1 MSARRPSHWFLAT
14 VLLVLA
20 GSAVPRCEAA
30 RIEAVQGKS
39 YGLTKQHGPWMIMVA
54 SFHSTEPSADPDRPA
69 EKTKSTEQVANDLVY
84 ELRSR
89 GVPAYTHAIENTSD
103 LIPTLNRQGQSVRRH
118 NLRRVKSLCVL
129 AGNYPTFEDDRAQ
142 KTLEWI
148 KNFKPQSLKDS
159 VMYSPTPGRP
169 QLLSGAF
176 LCINPM
182 LTPDEVAARRPVDP
196 LLLQLN
202 SGVRHSLAENRG
214 QYTLVVAHYA
224 GKSVTEMKAQ
234 PKMFDFLVD
243 NDLDDAAQQANELVT
258 VLRGPADQGQRFSKL
273 DAYVWHDR
281 YESIVTVGSFSS
293 PNDPA
298 IQRYMKM
305 FAAEKDPATGEAKPQ
320 YLLLKG
326 EQPKVWGFVPTPQ
339 LIPVP
344 KVR

>member
-1 MSARRPSHWFLAT
+1 MSMRRSFRCFVAT

-20 GSAVPRCEAA
+20 GNAAPRCEAA
-30 RIEAVQGKS
+30 RIEAVRGKT

-54 SFHSTEPSADPDRPA
+54 SFHSTEQSTESAEP
-69 EKTKSTEQVANDLVY
+69 KGQTKSTEQVANDLVY

-89 GVPAYTHAIENTSD
+89 GVPAYTHSIENASD
-103 LIPTLNRQGQSVRRH
+103 LIPTTNRQGQAVRRH
-118 NLRRVKSLCVL
+118 NLRRVRSLCVL
-129 AGNYPTFEDDRAQ
+129 AGNYPTFEDERAQ
-142 KTLEWI
+142 KTLEWV
-148 KNFKPQSLKDS
+148 KNFKPESLKDS

-202 SGVRHSLAENRG
+202 SGVRHSLADNRG
-214 QYTLVVAHYA
+214 QYTLLVAHYA
-224 GKSVTEMKAQ
+224 GKSVTDMKAQ

-243 NDLDDAAQQANELVT
+243 NDLDDAAQQANELVS
-258 VLRGPADQGQRFSKL
+258 VLRSPPEQGQRFSNL

-305 FAAEKDPATGEAKPQ
+305 FAAEVDRGTGETKPQ
-320 YLLLKG
+320 YLLLQG
-326 EQPKVWGFVPTPQ
+326 DQPKVWGFIPTPQ
-339 LIPVP
+339 VIPVP